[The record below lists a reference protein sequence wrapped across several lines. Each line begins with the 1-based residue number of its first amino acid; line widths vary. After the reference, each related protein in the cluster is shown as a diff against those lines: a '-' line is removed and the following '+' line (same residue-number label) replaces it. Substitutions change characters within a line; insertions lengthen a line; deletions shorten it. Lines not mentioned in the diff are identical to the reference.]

1 MENKI
6 VEKNGSYKVKKFFV
20 NYALYILIIALVVI
34 YATTTQG
41 KFVSATNL
49 SLLITNASY
58 LLVAAVGMTFVLFI
72 AEIDL
77 SIGSIGGLAA
87 AIWIMAVSAWGFP
100 LWLATLL
107 GLATGAIIGCVNG
120 FLIVTLKINS
130 FLATLGMQI
139 FLRGFIYIT
148 VDGNQVIMTDEI
160 RAFINAR
167 LLGLSPILWI
177 GIILAIIMM
186 LVHRYTAFGR
196 KVQAV
201 GCNKKAADKV
211 GISSRKI
218 TFAVFVLCGFFAGI
232 AGILQAC
239 TVGMV
244 NPATIGSNLE
254 FLAITASVLGGTSLL
269 GGVGSV
275 IPGTLIGV
283 IFLQSIE
290 NGLGLLGV
298 NTYAFP
304 IVRGIVIYLAMVT
317 DSLKRLM
324 GMR

>member
-186 LVHRYTAFGR
+186 LVHKYTAFGR